1 MERETEALIGSV
13 DGLSQPTRSRGYMPW
28 EGRLCGVAYGWRAE
42 QNCILQK
49 WAEVTLAFL
58 SPQFLILWALLW
70 IWAVPYKP

>member
-49 WAEVTLAFL
+49 
-58 SPQFLILWALLW
+58 
-70 IWAVPYKP
+70 

>member
-1 MERETEALIGSV
+1 MWKAPEESRENLVSSETRQGCTMERETEALIGSV

-49 WAEVTLAFL
+49 
-58 SPQFLILWALLW
+58 
-70 IWAVPYKP
+70 